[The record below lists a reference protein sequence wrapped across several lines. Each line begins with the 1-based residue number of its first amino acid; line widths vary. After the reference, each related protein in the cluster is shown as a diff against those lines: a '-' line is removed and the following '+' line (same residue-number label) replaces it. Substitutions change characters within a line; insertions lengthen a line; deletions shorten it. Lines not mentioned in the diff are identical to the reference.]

1 MVQVSAMAIPERK
14 HANSW
19 RCVSKG
25 AERCTTCLV
34 ALSEPRFRLR
44 FRRQLI
50 TVTFA
55 SSWNRRSP
63 HKVCASRSKPGI
75 GFVTNSGESLFVAG
89 RGCKSLRGGDSRP
102 LREEMVRNQL
112 PFVGFRSF
120 SPSSCVQLSASANSG
135 AHIDSCGTTMGIPD
149 PTTKDLEGTKIYESG

>member
-25 AERCTTCLV
+25 AETCTTCLV

-44 FRRQLI
+44 FRRQPI

-55 SSWNRRSP
+55 SSRNRRSP

-75 GFVTNSGESLFVAG
+75 GFVTNSGQSLFVAG
-89 RGCKSLRGGDSRP
+89 RGCKSPRGGDSRP
-102 LREEMVRNQL
+102 PREEMVPNQL
-112 PFVGFRSF
+112 PLWDSGRFLRRAVFNCLRPRTVEPASIPEVRLWSFRI
-120 SPSSCVQLSASANSG
+120 QQQR
-135 AHIDSCGTTMGIPD
+135 T
-149 PTTKDLEGTKIYESG
+149 